1 VEVPD
6 RAPGKRKGRRPGGED
21 TRGAVLAAAREQF
34 AEHGYDKASVRAI
47 ARQAGVDSALV
58 HHFFG
63 TKDQLFRQALEFPLD
78 PRAIIDVVLAGDL
91 DGMGERIARFALSL
105 WEEPVVRTRLLATLR
120 AAATNE
126 RAAQMVREFV
136 KRELVEVVAA
146 RLDLP
151 DAQLRVELIASQIV
165 GLAMTRYVIGMQ
177 PLASAE
183 IEQLIA
189 LAGPALQ
196 SYLTP

>member
-196 SYLTP
+196 SHLTP

>member
-1 VEVPD
+1 M
-6 RAPGKRKGRRPGGED
+6 
-21 TRGAVLAAAREQF
+21 LAAARAQF
-34 AEHGYDKASVRAI
+34 AEHGYDKVSMRAI

-78 PRAIIDVVLAGDL
+78 PRVIIDVILAGDL

-105 WEEPVVRTRLLATLR
+105 WEEPAVRTRLLATLR

-126 RAAQMVREFV
+126 RAAQLVREFMT
-136 KRELVEVVAA
+136 REMVEVIAT

-151 DAQLRVELIASQIV
+151 DVQLRVELIASQIV
-165 GLAMTRYVIGMQ
+165 GLAMARYVIGAQ

-183 IEQLIA
+183 VEQLIA
-189 LAGPALQ
+189 MVGPALQ
-196 SYLTP
+196 SYLTAKAPKES